1 MFQIKQ
7 GISSR
12 WFKVIFALW
21 LTILLIY
28 RITICFSYLPELS
41 NGESNNI
48 WKAINVAN
56 GKPIYTNPEEL
67 PLEVFQY
74 TPISQLPIIGI
85 AKLLNKE
92 SVDYVYLVTVYGK
105 LYELFA
111 NILLVILIYHISIKY
126 LGNSKHTSATSAL
139 LILSLFTNP
148 AFTVRP
154 DATLLLMIGVS
165 IWSYLKM
172 EQKNHINWTV
182 LTSLLIITCFYTK
195 QDGILIAGPMAI
207 RLILLK
213 KWRTFFSL
221 SFISLGL
228 LIGSIAIS
236 PFIFGEHFY
245 TCVFKGLKNTS
256 SIQQI
261 IGVFD
266 RAYGFYMIHFVLGLI
281 CSIYFLIKK
290 RKEYI
295 ALFSLASLFYF
306 FVALATSSKSGS
318 WVNYY
323 TPYII
328 FSSIVIV
335 CFLSSLSFKNEILS
349 PLFTISFG
357 MVISGLFI
365 FKQVYVYTSPFIKLN
380 NGKVEYYTH
389 YKTIQKI
396 KSNLKISKHDKV
408 LTINQ
413 LDRNFLAENSIMI
426 NTEYYNYASY
436 SYQTFKKQ
444 SNKNID
450 YIFYKLKDKPTVDY
464 LIQFFNVSIVKYNTV
479 KINNYIV
486 LINQQN
492 NKSNSF

>member
-7 GISSR
+7 GISIR

-21 LTILLIY
+21 IVILLTY
-28 RITICFSYLPELS
+28 RISICFSYLPELS

-48 WKAINVAN
+48 WKAINVAH

-85 AKLLNKE
+85 AKLINKD
-92 SVDYVYLVTVYGK
+92 SVDYVYLVTAYGR

-111 NILLVILIYHISIKY
+111 NIVLIILIYHISIKY

-154 DATLLLMIGVS
+154 DATLLLFLGVT
-165 IWSYLKM
+165 IWTYLKM
-172 EQKNHINWTV
+172 EQSHQIKWTV
-182 LTSLLIITCFYTK
+182 FTAILIITSFYTK

-207 RLILLK
+207 RLISLK
-213 KWRTFFSL
+213 KWKQFFSL
-221 SFISLGL
+221 SLISVGL
-228 LIGSIAIS
+228 FIGSIAIS
-236 PFIFGEHFY
+236 PYVFGEHFY

-256 SIQQI
+256 SIKQI

-281 CSIYFLIKK
+281 CSIYFLIKN
-290 RKEYI
+290 RKDTI
-295 ALFSLASLFYF
+295 ALFAIASIFYF
-306 FVALATSSKSGS
+306 FVAFATSSKSGS

-328 FSSIVIV
+328 FSTIVIFY
-335 CFLSSLSFKNEILS
+335 FLTSLSFKKEMLP
-349 PLFTISFG
+349 PLVTTSFA
-357 MVISGLFI
+357 IIIACLFI
-365 FKQVYVYTSPFIKLN
+365 FKQIYVYTSPFIKPN
-380 NGKVEYYTH
+380 NGNTEYFTH
-389 YKTIQKI
+389 YKFIQKI
-396 KSNLKISKHDKV
+396 KSKLKISKHDKV

-444 SNKNID
+444 SDKNID
-450 YIFYKLKDKPTVDY
+450 YIIYNLKDKPTVDY
-464 LIQFFNVSIVKYNTV
+464 LINFFNVSTLRYDTT
-479 KINNYIV
+479 KINDFRV
-486 LINQQN
+486 LINHH
-492 NKSNSF
+492 NKR

>member
-1 MFQIKQ
+1 MLEKNHSLTTKFIK
-7 GISSR
+7 I
-12 WFKVIFALW
+12 ILALW
-21 LTILLIY
+21 IILLLSY
-28 RITICFSYLPELS
+28 RISICFSYLPELS

-92 SVDYVYLVTVYGK
+92 SVDYIYLVTAYGR

-154 DATLLLMIGVS
+154 DATLLLFLGVT
-165 IWSYLKM
+165 IWTYLKM
-172 EQKNHINWTV
+172 EQSHQIKWTV
-182 LTSLLIITCFYTK
+182 FTALLIITSFYTK

-207 RLILLK
+207 RLISLK
-213 KWRTFFSL
+213 KWKQFFSL
-221 SFISLGL
+221 SLISVGL
-228 LIGSIAIS
+228 FIGSIAIS
-236 PFIFGEHFY
+236 PYIYGEHFY

-256 SIQQI
+256 SIKQI

-281 CSIYFLIKK
+281 CSIYFLIKN
-290 RKEYI
+290 RKETI
-295 ALFSLASLFYF
+295 ALFAITSIFYF
-306 FVALATSSKSGS
+306 FVAFATSSKSGS

-328 FSSIVIV
+328 FSTIVIFY
-335 CFLSSLSFKNEILS
+335 FLTSLSFKKEMLP
-349 PLFTISFG
+349 PLVTTSFA
-357 MVISGLFI
+357 IIIACLFI
-365 FKQVYVYTSPFIKLN
+365 FKQIYVYTSPFIKPN
-380 NGKVEYYTH
+380 NGNTEYFTH
-389 YKTIQKI
+389 YKIIQKI
-396 KSNLKISKHDKV
+396 KFRLKIKKNDNV
-408 LTINQ
+408 LITNQ
-413 LDRNFLAENSIMI
+413 FDRNFLANNSIMI
-426 NTEYYNYASY
+426 NTEYYSYASY
-436 SYQTFKKQ
+436 KYESFKKQ
-444 SNKNID
+444 KNKKID
-450 YIFYKLKDKPTVDY
+450 YIIYQEKDKPTLDY
-464 LIQFFNVSIVKYNTV
+464 LLQFFKVKKENF
-479 KINNYIV
+479 KLIRMSNYII
-486 LINQQN
+486 LQSKKNIE
-492 NKSNSF
+492 

>member
-1 MFQIKQ
+1 MFQIKK
-7 GISSR
+7 GILFSR
-12 WFKVIFALW
+12 YNVIFALW
-21 LTILLIY
+21 IALLLVY
-28 RITICFSYLPELS
+28 RISICFSYLPELS

-56 GKPIYTNPEEL
+56 GKSIYTDPQQI

-74 TPISQLPIIGI
+74 TPISQFPIIGF
-85 AKLLNKE
+85 AKLLNKD
-92 SVDYVYLVTVYGK
+92 SVDYVYLVTAYGR

-111 NILLVILIYHISIKY
+111 NILLVLLIYHISVKY
-126 LGNSKHTSATSAL
+126 LRNSRHTSVTIAL

-154 DATLLLMIGVS
+154 DATLLLFLGLT
-165 IWSYLKM
+165 IWTYLKM
-172 EQKNHINWTV
+172 EQKNHIKWTF
-182 LTSLLIITCFYTK
+182 LTALLIIACFYTK
-195 QDGILIAGPMAI
+195 QDGIFIAGPMAI

-236 PFIFGEHFY
+236 PFVFGEHFY

-281 CSIYFLIKK
+281 CSIYFLIKN

-295 ALFSLASLFYF
+295 ALFSLASIFYF
-306 FVALATSSKSGS
+306 FIALATSTKSGS

-335 CFLSSLSFKNEILS
+335 NFLSSLSFKNEILS

-380 NGKVEYYTH
+380 NGKLEYYTH

-396 KSNLKISKHDKV
+396 KLNLKISKHDKV

-436 SYQTFKKQ
+436 SYQNFKSKP
-444 SNKNID
+444 SKNID
-450 YIFYKLKDKPTVDY
+450 YIIYQEKDKPTLDY
-464 LIQFFNVSIVKYNTV
+464 LIQFFQVK
-479 KINNYIV
+479 KEKFKQIRMSNYII
-486 LINQQN
+486 LL
-492 NKSNSF
+492 

>member
-92 SVDYVYLVTVYGK
+92 SVDYVYLVTVYGR

-126 LGNSKHTSATSAL
+126 LGNSKHTSITSAL

-154 DATLLLMIGVS
+154 DATLLLLLVLS

-172 EQKNHINWTV
+172 EQSHQIKWTFI
-182 LTSLLIITCFYTK
+182 TSFFIITCFYTK

-207 RLILLK
+207 RLISLK
-213 KWRTFFSL
+213 KWKQFFSVSL
-221 SFISLGL
+221 ISVGV
-228 LIGSIAIS
+228 LIGLVAIS
-236 PFIFGEHFY
+236 PYVFGEHFF

-256 SIQQI
+256 SIKQI

-281 CSIYFLIKK
+281 CSIYFLIKN
-290 RKEYI
+290 RKDTI
-295 ALFSLASLFYF
+295 ALFAIASIFYF
-306 FVALATSSKSGS
+306 FVAFATSSKSGS

-328 FSSIVIV
+328 FSTIVIFY
-335 CFLSSLSFKNEILS
+335 FLTSLSFKKEMLPTLLTTSIAIIIAS
-349 PLFTISFG
+349 
-357 MVISGLFI
+357 LFI
-365 FKQVYVYTSPFIKLN
+365 FKQIYVYTSPFIKKN
-380 NGKVEYYTH
+380 NGKAVYLTH
-389 YKTIQKI
+389 FKNIINI
-396 KSNLKISKHDKV
+396 KSKLRINNTDNI

-436 SYQTFKKQ
+436 SYQNFK
-444 SNKNID
+444 SNPSKNID
-450 YIFYKLKDKPTVDY
+450 YIIYQEKDKPTLDY
-464 LIQFFNVSIVKYNTV
+464 LLQFFKVKKENF
-479 KINNYIV
+479 KLIRMSNYII
-486 LINQQN
+486 LQYKKNIE
-492 NKSNSF
+492 

>member
-7 GISSR
+7 EISSR

-21 LTILLIY
+21 IVILLTY
-28 RITICFSYLPELS
+28 RISICFSYLPELS

-67 PLEVFQY
+67 PLEIFQY

-92 SVDYVYLVTVYGK
+92 SVDYVYLVTAYGR

-126 LGNSKHTSATSAL
+126 LGNSKHTSITSAL

-154 DATLLLMIGVS
+154 DATLLLLLGITM
-165 IWSYLKM
+165 WSYLKM
-172 EQKNHINWTV
+172 EQSNQVKWTFI
-182 LTSLLIITCFYTK
+182 TSFFIITCFYTK

-207 RLILLK
+207 RLISLK
-213 KWRTFFSL
+213 KWNQFFSL
-221 SFISLGL
+221 SFISVGL

-236 PFIFGEHFY
+236 PYVFGEHFF

-256 SIQQI
+256 SIKQI

-281 CSIYFLIKK
+281 VSICFLIKN
-290 RKEYI
+290 RKDTI
-295 ALFSLASLFYF
+295 AFFAIASIFYF
-306 FVALATSSKSGS
+306 FVAFATSSKSGS

-328 FSSIVIV
+328 FSTIVIFY
-335 CFLSSLSFKNEILS
+335 FLTSLSFKKEILP
-349 PLFTISFG
+349 PLLTTSFA
-357 MVISGLFI
+357 IIIACLFI
-365 FKQVYVYTSPFIKLN
+365 FKQIYVYTSPFIKPN
-380 NGKVEYYTH
+380 NGKTEYFTH
-389 YKTIQKI
+389 YKIIQKI
-396 KSNLKISKHDKV
+396 KFRLKIRENDNV
-408 LTINQ
+408 LIANQ
-413 LDRNFLAENSIMI
+413 FDRNFLANNSIMI
-426 NTEYYNYASY
+426 NTEYYSYASY
-436 SYQTFKKQ
+436 KYESFKKQ
-444 SNKNID
+444 KNKKID
-450 YIFYKLKDKPTVDY
+450 YIIYKTKEKPSIDY
-464 LIQFFNVSIVKYNTV
+464 LLQFFNVSTLNYIEI
-479 KINNYIV
+479 KINDFYI
-486 LINQQN
+486 LKKGQ
-492 NKSNSF
+492 